1 MLLRRVLVCLVGY
14 GMVVVLWF
22 RLGMLL
28 LLFVILLIVLVLD
41 TCSGVRGGLVC

>member
-28 LLFVILLIVLVLD
+28 FVILLIVLVLD
-41 TCSGVRGGLVC
+41 ICSGVRGGLVC

>member
-14 GMVVVLWF
+14 GVVVVLWF
-22 RLGMLL
+22 RLGML